1 MIERIGGQMKTS
13 IKLMFIVMIT
23 AGFVGVVHSNGYFG
37 DPDALRVAE
46 TRCGWF
52 VNPTPANAWL
62 VDADREWIIGTQG
75 GEQAEG
81 DWPNFKPSQWVE
93 TNVHY
98 GYGCACMKVE
108 TNKADDRIT
117 RIFSAT
123 AKPLSACRKDKA
135 LKGKEP
141 GR

>member
-1 MIERIGGQMKTS
+1 MRISILRKIMTLTAVAVLGGVNTS
-13 IKLMFIVMIT
+13 
-23 AGFVGVVHSNGYFG
+23 GFYGRLAEGPVYS
-37 DPDALRVAE
+37 VAE

-62 VDADREWIIGTQG
+62 IDAGGEWIIGTQG

-81 DWPNFKPSQWVE
+81 DWPEFKGSQWVK
-93 TNVHY
+93 TNINY

-108 TNKADDRIT
+108 TNKAEERIT
-117 RIFSAT
+117 RIISGN
-123 AKPLSACRKDKA
+123 AKALSACRKDKA
-135 LKGKEP
+135 LTGKEP